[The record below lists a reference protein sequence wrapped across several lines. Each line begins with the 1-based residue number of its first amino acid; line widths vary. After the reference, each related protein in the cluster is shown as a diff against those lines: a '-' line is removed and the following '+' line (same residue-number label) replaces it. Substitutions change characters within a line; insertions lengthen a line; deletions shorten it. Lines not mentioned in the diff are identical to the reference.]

1 MAGIGLG
8 VGLLVGCGALA
19 LIGAFIGIAI
29 YNGLIRKRVD
39 CDNGWA
45 QIDVQLKRRY
55 DLIPNLVE
63 TVKGYAGHERETL
76 EAVIA
81 ARNKAVA
88 VGSSGGGGSVAAHAE
103 AENVLTQAVGRLFAL
118 AEAYPQLKADANFRQ
133 LQEELT
139 STENKIGFARQ
150 HYNDVVGA
158 YEAGRS
164 TFPANI
170 VAGLFG
176 FKAREYFRTEGDAER
191 TAPRVSFGKA

>member
-8 VGLLVGCGALA
+8 LGILVGCGALA
-19 LIGAFIGIAI
+19 LLAVFIGIAI

-45 QIDVQLKRRY
+45 QIDVQLKRRH
-55 DLIPNLVE
+55 DLIPNIVE

-76 EAVIA
+76 EAVIS
-81 ARNKAVA
+81 ARNKAVS
-88 VGSSGGGGSVAAHAE
+88 VGSGGSVAAHAD

-150 HYNDVVGA
+150 HYNDCVGSH
-158 YEAGRS
+158 EAGRS